1 MHGAKFE
8 RAGGDEEE
16 GGLLVSFWGFFKD
29 KIDLS
34 RVLDSCGVL
43 DLKFVWN

>member
-16 GGLLVSFWGFFKD
+16 GGLLVSFGVSLKIRSICHVSWTPAGF
-29 KIDLS
+29 
-34 RVLDSCGVL
+34 
-43 DLKFVWN
+43 